1 MAGVNADDVIE
12 LDSNFLVAVLY
23 AGGGPSDMLDRW
35 TRAGIRIQISAI
47 AWSEYLCGPL
57 DHTVVALARK
67 LVNSVEAFTEEDAE
81 LASALFNDT
90 GRRSRSHVDCMI
102 AAHAIRRGGALAT
115 LNVRDFRPFEKFD
128 LRLVQ
133 AGAKRK

>member
-1 MAGVNADDVIE
+1 MAAASANDVIE

-23 AGGGPSDMLDRW
+23 ASGRQSDMLHCW
-35 TRAGIRIQISAI
+35 AHAGVRIQISSI

-57 DHTVVALARK
+57 DPAVIPLARK
-67 LVNSVEAFTEEDAE
+67 LVNSVEAFTEGDAE
-81 LASALFNDT
+81 LASRLFNGT

-102 AAHAIRRGGALAT
+102 AAHAIRRDAVLAT

-128 LRLVQ
+128 LRL
-133 AGAKRK
+133 A